1 MRRTSVRRR
10 RQWTEFFTANRR
22 LFPFVGLYLAG
33 VIAGVAVYVTAGSH
47 ITDDWG
53 ALLRVSGLSGGLKNG
68 LGALGSACFSS
79 LLWLAA
85 LFLLGMWPCGA
96 PFVLLSS
103 LMQGVGLGLT
113 EAYYYSMG
121 WRGVAAVAAVILPS
135 SLLSAA
141 VLTMAAVES
150 LRLSAG
156 LSRQLLSLRQLPDP
170 GPAQSSEQSAFRLY
184 CLRYLIFAAAA
195 LGVGLLEV
203 LLRTLLAGLLP

>member
-10 RQWTEFFTANRR
+10 RQWTEFFIANRR
-22 LFPFVGLYLAG
+22 LFPFVGLYLVGA
-33 VIAGVAVYVTAGSH
+33 ILGVAVYGTVGSH

-53 ALLRVSGLSGGLKNG
+53 ALLRVSGLTGGLKNG
-68 LGALGSACFSS
+68 LDALGSVCFSL
-79 LLWLAA
+79 LLWLGG

-103 LMQGVGLGLT
+103 AMQGIGMGLT
-113 EAYYYSMG
+113 EAYYYAMG
-121 WRGVAAVAAVILPS
+121 WRGVVAAAAVILPS

-141 VLTMAAVES
+141 VLTMAAAES

-156 LSRQLLSLRQLPDP
+156 LSRQLLSLPPIPTSVPTQPPQRT
-170 GPAQSSEQSAFRLY
+170 AFRLY
-184 CLRYLIFAAAA
+184 CLRYLVFTAAA
-195 LGVGLLEV
+195 LGAGLLEV